1 MGAVYDCTHALKRIF
16 YMNNIKSQFK
26 ILFKRN
32 SFIMTLLCSYI
43 FSIVTFVFYCF
54 KEYGK
59 DIILV
64 PAAKYLAIGNDVT
77 SDIFGSIFYNI
88 ITAMAI
94 IPFADTYFEERQN
107 GMSQYCIMRTGNKS
121 YYFSK
126 MFTVFFSGFFVVFS
140 TVLLNHLLNFIA
152 FPCDST
158 IVYNSQAY
166 QDIFIY
172 DKDLQYN
179 LLFSNLFVNSPYLY
193 NLLFALFA
201 SLAAGFMAV
210 FVFQISFFYKK
221 NRVVLICSA
230 FIGYVFL
237 DILMSSFGNMSMEFC
252 LGNYI
257 FPARFYCDQ
266 SVRGLIVTFS
276 ALIIAS
282 LLPTPFAIRKMRNS
296 YD

>member
-1 MGAVYDCTHALKRIF
+1 
-16 YMNNIKSQFK
+16 MNNIKSQFK

-64 PAAKYLAIGNDVT
+64 PAAKYLAIGNDIGGADLL
-77 SDIFGSIFYNI
+77 SMIFYNI
-88 ITAMAI
+88 IAAMAI

-107 GMSQYCIMRTGNKS
+107 GISQYCIMRTGNKS

-126 MFTVFFSGFFVVFS
+126 MVTVFFSGLFVVFS
-140 TVLLNHLLNFIA
+140 TILLNHLLNFIA

-158 IVYNSQAY
+158 IVFSSQTY
-166 QDIFIY
+166 QDIQLYYNSIY
-172 DKDLQYN
+172 HM
-179 LLFSNLFVNSPYLY
+179 LFPNLFINNPYLY

-210 FVFQISFFYKK
+210 LVFQVTFFYKK

-252 LGNYI
+252 LGNYL
-257 FPARFYCDQ
+257 FPARYYCDQ
-266 SVRGLIVTFS
+266 SARGLIVTFS